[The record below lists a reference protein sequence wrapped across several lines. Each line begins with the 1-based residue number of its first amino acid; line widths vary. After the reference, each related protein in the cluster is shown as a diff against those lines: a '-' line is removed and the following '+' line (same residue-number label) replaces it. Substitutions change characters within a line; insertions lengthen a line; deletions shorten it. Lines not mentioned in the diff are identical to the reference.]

1 MYRINTNGGPQLGQG
16 LGTLLGLIT
25 AFALTF
31 VVLIFGGIMPNDL
44 IASVIVEDFL
54 ITGELEIRLAVAG
67 TILYPAPAFLGSTSL
82 GSLVGY
88 GASGATVLMW
98 LAWGTGGLVAGLMT
112 KEVFPGILS
121 AIFSAIIGAFLTWIL
136 FFMISPS
143 FASTGIAAIFQQGS
157 LLIMQASLEGTIY
170 PAIACAIGGILGRA
184 ITRDR

>member
-1 MYRINTNGGPQLGQG
+1 MTFI
-16 LGTLLGLIT
+16 I
-25 AFALTF
+25 LTF
-31 VVLIFGGIMPNDL
+31 GVYMPNDL
-44 IASVIVEDFL
+44 IAATVVDDFL
-54 ITGELEIRLAVAG
+54 VTGELEIRLAVTG

-112 KEVFPGILS
+112 KDIFPGLLS

-136 FFMISPS
+136 FFMISAP
-143 FASTGIAAIFQQGS
+143 FATTGIAAIFQPGS
-157 LLIMQASLEGTIY
+157 LLIMQASLEGVVY
-170 PAIACAIGGILGRA
+170 PAIACAIGGILGGA